1 LSGPL
6 SGKRIVVTRS
16 PDQAGDLSELLRNAG
31 AVPIEI
37 PTIAFAPPAD
47 WSPVD
52 RAIRQLVGFDLIVF
66 TSRNAVRFFR
76 ERLAAKGIE
85 RIPSSIRIAAIGT
98 RTAEAAAQ
106 LSDGF
111 PLVPEHP
118 MAAEELVELLRE
130 RFESLKGVRVLFPRA
145 EKGREILPEFLRKEK
160 AIVDVVTVYR
170 TVPIVE
176 GKERLK
182 GLMSV
187 GMADWITFASGSA
200 VDGFLALADGK
211 TIRSWIG
218 TKRIRIGSIG
228 RVTSK
233 ALERH
238 GFSVDAEAGT
248 ATIGAM
254 VEAMTKVE

>member
-1 LSGPL
+1 MSGPL
-6 SGKRIVVTRS
+6 FGKRIVVTRS
-16 PDQAGDLSELLRNAG
+16 PDQAGELSELIRKAG

-52 RAIRQLVGFDLIVF
+52 RTIRMLSNYDLIVF

-76 ERLAAKGIE
+76 DRLAAKGIE
-85 RIPSSIRIAAIGT
+85 RVPSSIRVAAVGT
-98 RTAEAAAQ
+98 KTAEAAAE
-106 LSDGF
+106 LCDDL

-118 MAAEELVELLRE
+118 MAAEELIDLLRD

-145 EKGREILPEFLRKEK
+145 EKGREVLPEFLRKEK
-160 AIVDVVTVYR
+160 ANVEVVTVYR
-170 TVPIVE
+170 TVPISE
-176 GKERLK
+176 GKERLR
-182 GLMSV
+182 GLMAV

-200 VDGFLALADGK
+200 VDGFLALASRK
-211 TIRSWIG
+211 TIQAWIG
-218 TKRIRIGSIG
+218 SKKIRIASIG

-233 ALERH
+233 ALEKH
-238 GFSVDAEAGT
+238 GFSVDAEPGT

-254 VEAMTKVE
+254 VEAMSKVG